1 MFCNGDD
8 KSLFNDTTDFSF
20 WHRNRRYII
29 QEFIRDGFNTGLA
42 QHNITP
48 QTPLRQQGFGGH
60 FKDAPP
66 PYIKEEDEENKI

>member
-1 MFCNGDD
+1 MITQHN
-8 KSLFNDTTDFSF
+8 
-20 WHRNRRYII
+20 
-29 QEFIRDGFNTGLA
+29 FIRDGFNTGLA

-66 PYIKEEDEENKI
+66 PYIKEEDEDNKIERKKKPEPKKKKKRKKGKKTKN